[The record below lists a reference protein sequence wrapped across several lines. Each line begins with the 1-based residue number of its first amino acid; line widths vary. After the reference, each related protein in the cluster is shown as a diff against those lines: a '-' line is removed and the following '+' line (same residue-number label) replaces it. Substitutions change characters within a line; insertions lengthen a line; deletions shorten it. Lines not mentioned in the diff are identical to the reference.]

1 MPKQVEVA
9 IIGAGLAGL
18 ACAIELQ
25 KNKIGFQIFESTDGV
40 GGRVRSDVV
49 DGFIL
54 DRGFQLYNPSYS
66 EGKRLLNYESLNL
79 KAFTPGVAIRDGKRL
94 RIVVDPFRDKDFRL
108 KLLKDFPGNPLSQF
122 ALLSY
127 FLRYLVTSDAQIAT
141 TSDISAMESLSR
153 NGIKG
158 TLLDKLFRPFLQ
170 GVFLE
175 SELKTS
181 RKFLDVVLKTFLRGT
196 PSVPANG
203 MQEISNQLS
212 AKISPENIFL
222 NSKILKIDGKKI
234 TTSDEE
240 IGAKRIVV
248 ATDPSTAI
256 NWLNLEPKKM
266 HAVTTWYF
274 KATQDVS
281 ELVKS
286 KPILFVDAAKN
297 GPLTNAVVLSN
308 AAPTYAPEGNVLVSA
323 SAIYPNDNSDTE
335 SVKKHLSHLFGIETR
350 NWELIKQYKIK
361 EALPAMYSPF
371 SLINSNQINE
381 TTFVAGDH
389 RAVSSIQ
396 GALISGT
403 NAATSVKVSLG
414 L

>member
-1 MPKQVEVA
+1 
-9 IIGAGLAGL
+9 
-18 ACAIELQ
+18 
-25 KNKIGFQIFESTDGV
+25 
-40 GGRVRSDVV
+40 
-49 DGFIL
+49 
-54 DRGFQLYNPSYS
+54 
-66 EGKRLLNYESLNL
+66 
-79 KAFTPGVAIRDGKRL
+79 
-94 RIVVDPFRDKDFRL
+94 
-108 KLLKDFPGNPLSQF
+108 
-122 ALLSY
+122 
-127 FLRYLVTSDAQIAT
+127 
-141 TSDISAMESLSR
+141 
-153 NGIKG
+153 
-158 TLLDKLFRPFLQ
+158 
-170 GVFLE
+170 
-175 SELKTS
+175 
-181 RKFLDVVLKTFLRGT
+181 
-196 PSVPANG
+196 
-203 MQEISNQLS
+203 
-212 AKISPENIFL
+212 
-222 NSKILKIDGKKI
+222 
-234 TTSDEE
+234 
-240 IGAKRIVV
+240 
-248 ATDPSTAI
+248 
-256 NWLNLEPKKM
+256 M